1 MKINKSD
8 HHDENDEEF
17 IRKIEK
23 IGSIETLVKLIQNMN
38 ENKKLMADY
47 KKLVQRVEKL
57 EN

>member
-1 MKINKSD
+1 MKIIKSD

-38 ENKKLMADY
+38 ENKKLMAE
-47 KKLVQRVEKL
+47 LVQRVEKL